1 MIEISA
7 SLRPVLDAL
16 GGIGRPRF
24 VGGCVRDALLGRKS
38 EDLDIEV
45 AGTSFDALATTLSRF
60 GATDVV
66 GRSFGTIKLSRDGID
81 YDFSLPRRESKTGQ
95 GHRGFK
101 IAPDPSLDDA
111 DAASRRDFTINA
123 MAWDPLAQELIDPFN
138 GAADLKARILRHTS
152 PAFVEDPLRVLRA
165 MQFAS
170 RFELSLAAET
180 VALCRSISST
190 FNELAK
196 ERIWAEWDKWALSSR
211 KPSLGLTVLRET
223 DWLRH
228 FPEIADLCD
237 TPQDPV
243 WHPEGDVFI
252 HTQHCLDAVVNDPT
266 WANLSTDS
274 RRSVMFGVL
283 AHDFGKPS
291 TTLQK
296 KRNGTL
302 RWASPGHA
310 EAGCALAESWLAR
323 IGAPGRF
330 APIVS
335 ALVQHHMAHH
345 GTGDRRPTDSHLRR
359 LARKL
364 VPATMTELVTVM
376 RADANGRPPRTDEE
390 VHELIDFVENRAHE
404 LALQDHAPKPLVLGR
419 HLIDRGLI
427 PGPAFKKILDR
438 AFEAQLDGA
447 FEDHDGSMDWLDSHL
462 KLTHK

>member
-16 GGIGRPRF
+16 GKIGRPRF
-24 VGGCVRDALLGRKS
+24 VGGCVRDALLGREC

-45 AGTSFDALATTLSRF
+45 AGTSFDALEKTLGLF

-123 MAWDPLAQELIDPFN
+123 
-138 GAADLKARILRHTS
+138 KILRHTS
-152 PAFVEDPLRVLRA
+152 PSFVEDPLRVLRA

-180 VALCRSISST
+180 VALCRSISPT
-190 FNELAK
+190 FHELAK
-196 ERIWAEWDKWALSSR
+196 ERIWAEWDKWALRSC
-211 KPSLGLTVLRET
+211 KPSLGLAVLKET

-228 FPEIADLCD
+228 FPEIADLIN

-243 WHPEGDVFI
+243 WHPEGDVFV
-252 HTQHCLDAVVNDPT
+252 HTQHCLDAVVKDPT
-266 WANLSTDS
+266 WTNLPTDS

-296 KRNGTL
+296 KRNGNL

-310 EAGCALAESWLAR
+310 EAGCPLAESWLER
-323 IGAPGRF
+323 IGAPNRF

-345 GTGDRRPTDSHLRR
+345 GTGDRRPSDSHLRR

-364 VPATMTELVTVM
+364 VPATVTELVTVT
-376 RADANGRPPRTDEE
+376 RADANGRPPRTDDE
-390 VHELIDFVENRAHE
+390 VHELINFVENRAKE
-404 LALQDHAPKPLVLGR
+404 LALQDQAPKPLILGR
-419 HLIDRGLI
+419 HLIDRDLK
-427 PGPAFKKILDR
+427 PGPEFKKILGN
-438 AFEAQLDGA
+438 AFEAQLDGE
-447 FEDHDGSMDWLDSHL
+447 FVDHDGSMDWLDSHL
-462 KLTHK
+462 KRTNK